1 MNRMFSKRETCHKRG
16 FDVCKTPIKI
26 EFSFAL
32 LTNTHCQKTTF
43 CARCCYRWIS
53 LCCIGCYRLAF
64 LQARSRKMGLVK
76 SLYILA
82 PQQQPHHLIFAKMKH
97 IFQAHLFL
105 LPIIN
110 SVRFDIVEQQC
121 ACNKGIFNVA
131 DNENQSL
138 LFCQFPMGLQKAKF
152 AFFSVVWVMVLLKL

>member
-1 MNRMFSKRETCHKRG
+1 
-16 FDVCKTPIKI
+16 
-26 EFSFAL
+26 
-32 LTNTHCQKTTF
+32 
-43 CARCCYRWIS
+43 
-53 LCCIGCYRLAF
+53 
-64 LQARSRKMGLVK
+64 MGLVK

-121 ACNKGIFNVA
+121 ACNKGILMLLITKINLCCSVSFPWDCKRQN
-131 DNENQSL
+131 L
-138 LFCQFPMGLQKAKF
+138 LFSLSFGLWYYSSFKTKQKTSNNTTKSYCLGKYRLMTLF
-152 AFFSVVWVMVLLKL
+152 AFFHREIKSGIGAVASKIIK

>member
-1 MNRMFSKRETCHKRG
+1 M
-16 FDVCKTPIKI
+16 
-26 EFSFAL
+26 L
-32 LTNTHCQKTTF
+32 LPMDIF
-43 CARCCYRWIS
+43 MLYW
-53 LCCIGCYRLAF
+53 L
-64 LQARSRKMGLVK
+64 LQASFSASRKMGLVK

>member
-1 MNRMFSKRETCHKRG
+1 
-16 FDVCKTPIKI
+16 
-26 EFSFAL
+26 
-32 LTNTHCQKTTF
+32 
-43 CARCCYRWIS
+43 
-53 LCCIGCYRLAF
+53 
-64 LQARSRKMGLVK
+64 MGLVK

-152 AFFSVVWVMVLLKL
+152 AFLCRLGYDTTQALRPTKTSNNTTKSYCLGKYGLMTLFAFFHREIKSGIGALASKIIK